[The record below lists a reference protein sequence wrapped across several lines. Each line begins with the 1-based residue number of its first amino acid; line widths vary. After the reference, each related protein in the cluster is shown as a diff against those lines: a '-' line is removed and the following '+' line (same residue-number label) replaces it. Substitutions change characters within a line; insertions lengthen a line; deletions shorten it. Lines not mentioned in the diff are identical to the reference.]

1 MWWNHGAG
9 MGWMVGGGLM
19 MLLFWGGLIF
29 LFGLGIWA
37 LIRSGQQRS
46 GDPSQTSIAR
56 PARALEILKERYAR
70 GEITRAEY
78 EEMQNV
84 IRT

>member
-9 MGWMVGGGLM
+9 WGWMVGGGLM
-19 MLLFWGGLIF
+19 MLLFWGVLIF
-29 LFGLGIWA
+29 LVGLGIWA

-46 GDPSQTSIAR
+46 GDSSQTSVAKQD
-56 PARALEILKERYAR
+56 RALEILKERYAR
-70 GEITRAEY
+70 GEITKTEY
-78 EEMQNV
+78 EEMRND

>member
-19 MLLFWGGLIF
+19 MLLFWGGVIF

-46 GDPSQTSIAR
+46 GDPNQTSITR
-56 PARALEILKERYAR
+56 PDRALEILKERYAR
-70 GEITRAEY
+70 GEITKAEY